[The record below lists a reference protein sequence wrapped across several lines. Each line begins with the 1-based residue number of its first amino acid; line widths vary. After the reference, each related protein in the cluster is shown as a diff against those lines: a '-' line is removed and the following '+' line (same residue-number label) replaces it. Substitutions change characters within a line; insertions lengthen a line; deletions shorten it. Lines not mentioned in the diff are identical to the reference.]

1 MTGID
6 QSKLIVTQVF
16 LPLERRDPNILIKGK
31 YLGGGNFGKVINIHV
46 YNFKGIF

>member
-1 MTGID
+1 MTSID
-6 QSKLIVTQVF
+6 QSKLTVIQVF
-16 LPLERRDPNILIKGK
+16 LRLERRDRNIWIKGK